1 VKKTDQTTLQG
12 KDGAMKRST
21 LLVAVLASFM
31 APFIISGVNV
41 ALPSIGRELH
51 LNAVLL
57 GWVTMSAVLVSAM
70 LLVPVSRFA
79 DIYGHKK
86 IFLSGT
92 FIILGSSVLAIL
104 SRSPVLLIIS
114 RAVQGIGTAMIFG
127 TAMTI
132 VLSVFPLEERGKT
145 LGVTVASTY
154 SGLSLGPFLGGFLTD
169 HFGWRS
175 IFMANIPICLA
186 IISIIILKLRKEWA
200 DAAGERFDFVGSFL
214 YGLSIFLVMYGF
226 SSLPGLLGFALI
238 LCGALL
244 VFIFIK
250 WAGITKSPVLN
261 MSLFKGNKAFAFSSL
276 AALIHYSSINA
287 VTFLMSLYLQYIQG
301 MSAQRA
307 GIILVSQPLMQAVFS
322 PLAGKLSDKVEPR
335 IVAST
340 GMAMMVVNL
349 AIFSFL
355 SASTSIYLIIANFI
369 VLGFGYAL
377 FSSPN
382 TNAAMS
388 SVDKRM
394 FGVASGSL
402 GTARSIGQV
411 FSMGISMV
419 AFAVFLGKES
429 INPSNY
435 PVLLRSIKVLFTVF
449 TFLSLIGV
457 AVSLNRGNIR
467 KKGNIFPCTDPGSPH
482 GHEKSSM

>member
-1 VKKTDQTTLQG
+1 MWKKQTQTM
-12 KDGAMKRST
+12 KDSAMKQAT

-41 ALPSIGRELH
+41 ALPSIGNEFH
-51 LNAVLL
+51 MNAVLL
-57 GWVTMSAVLVSAM
+57 GWVAMSSILVSAM

-92 FIILGSSVLAIL
+92 IIVLGSSLLAIL
-104 SRSPVLLIIS
+104 SRSPALLIAS
-114 RAVQGIGTAMIFG
+114 RAIQGIGTAMIFS
-127 TAMTI
+127 TAMAI
-132 VLSVFPLEERGKT
+132 VLSVYPLEERGKT
-145 LGVTVASTY
+145 LGIIVASTY
-154 SGLSLGPFLGGFLTD
+154 SGLSLGPFLGGLLTD

-186 IISIIILKLRKEWA
+186 IITIVILKLRKEWA
-200 DAAGERFDFVGSFL
+200 DAAGERFDFAGSLL
-214 YGLSIFLVMYGF
+214 YSLSIFLVMYGF
-226 SSLPGLLGFALI
+226 SSLPGLFGFSLI
-238 LCGALL
+238 LCGVLF
-244 VFIFIK
+244 VFIFIR
-250 WAGITKSPVLN
+250 WTDRTKSPVLDL
-261 MSLFKGNKAFAFSSL
+261 SLFKENKAFAFSSL
-276 AALIHYSSINA
+276 AALIHYSAINA

-301 MSAQRA
+301 ISAQHA
-307 GIILVSQPLMQAVFS
+307 GVILVSQPLMQAVFS

-340 GMAMMVVNL
+340 GMALMVVNL
-349 AIFSFL
+349 AFFSFL
-355 SASTSIYLIIANFI
+355 SASTSIYLIIINFI

-429 INPSNY
+429 INPGNY
-435 PVLLRSIKVLFTVF
+435 PVLLKSIKVLFAAF

-457 AVSLNRGNIR
+457 VVSLKRGDIR
-467 KKGNIFPCTDPGSPH
+467 KNDYKIPDTDAGSPPAIDNP
-482 GHEKSSM
+482 

>member
-1 VKKTDQTTLQG
+1 VEKTDRTTAQG
-12 KDGAMKRST
+12 KDNAMKQAT

-31 APFIISGVNV
+31 TPFIISGVNV
-41 ALPSIGRELH
+41 ALPSIGKELH

-57 GWVTMSAVLVSAM
+57 SWVAMSSTLASAM
-70 LLVPVSRFA
+70 LLVPVSRLA
-79 DIYGHKK
+79 DIYGRKK
-86 IFLSGT
+86 MFLSGT
-92 FIILGSSVLAIL
+92 IVVLGSSVLAIL
-104 SRSPVLLIIS
+104 SRSPALLIIS
-114 RAVQGIGTAMIFG
+114 RTIQGIGAAMIFG
-127 TAMTI
+127 SAMAI
-132 VLSVFPLEERGKT
+132 VLSVYPLAERGKT
-145 LGVTVASTY
+145 LGITVASTY
-154 SGLSLGPFLGGFLTD
+154 LGLSLGPFLGGFLTD

-175 IFMANIPICLA
+175 IFVANIPICLV
-186 IISIIILKLRKEWA
+186 IITVVILKLQKEWA
-200 DAAGERFDFVGSFL
+200 DAAGERFDFVGSLL
-214 YGLSIFLVMYGF
+214 YSLSLFLVMYGF
-226 SSLPGLLGFALI
+226 SSLPGLLGFVLI
-238 LCGALL
+238 LFGCLL
-244 VFIFIK
+244 VFIFIR

-261 MSLFKGNKAFAFSSL
+261 MSLFKDNKAFAFSSL

-287 VTFLMSLYLQYIQG
+287 VTFLMSLYLQYNRG
-301 MSAQRA
+301 MSAQHA
-307 GIILVSQPLMQAVFS
+307 GIILISQPLMQAIFS

-340 GMAMMVVNL
+340 GMALMVVNL
-349 AIFSFL
+349 AVFSFL
-355 SASTSIYLIIANFI
+355 SVSMSIYLIIGNFI

-388 SVDKRM
+388 SVDRKL

-419 AFAVFLGKES
+419 AFAIFLGKEPIS
-429 INPSNY
+429 TGNY
-435 PVLLRSIKVLFTVF
+435 QVLLKSIKALFMVF

-467 KKGNIFPCTDPGSPH
+467 RNGGDTLP
-482 GHEKSSM
+482 

>member
-1 VKKTDQTTLQG
+1 LG
-12 KDGAMKRST
+12 
-21 LLVAVLASFM
+21 
-31 APFIISGVNV
+31 II
-41 ALPSIGRELH
+41 
-51 LNAVLL
+51 
-57 GWVTMSAVLVSAM
+57 
-70 LLVPVSRFA
+70 
-79 DIYGHKK
+79 
-86 IFLSGT
+86 
-92 FIILGSSVLAIL
+92 
-104 SRSPVLLIIS
+104 
-114 RAVQGIGTAMIFG
+114 
-127 TAMTI
+127 
-132 VLSVFPLEERGKT
+132 
-145 LGVTVASTY
+145 VASTY

-175 IFMANIPICLA
+175 IFMANVPICLA
-186 IISIIILKLRKEWA
+186 IITVVILKLQKEWA
-200 DAAGERFDFVGSFL
+200 DAAGERFDFVGSFF

-226 SSLPGLLGFALI
+226 SSLPGLLGFVLI
-238 LCGALL
+238 LCGVL
-244 VFIFIK
+244 FIFIFIR
-250 WAGITKSPVLN
+250 WAGRTKSPVLN
-261 MSLFKGNKAFAFSSL
+261 MSLFRDNKAFAFSSL

-307 GIILVSQPLMQAVFS
+307 GLILVSQPLMQAVFS

-340 GMAMMVVNL
+340 GMALMVVNL
-349 AIFSFL
+349 AVFSFL
-355 SASTSIYLIIANFI
+355 SASTGIYLVILNFI

-394 FGVASGSL
+394 LGVASGSL

-429 INPSNY
+429 INPGNY
-435 PVLLRSIKVLFTVF
+435 PVLLKSIKVLFTVF

-457 AVSLNRGNIR
+457 VVSLNRGNIR
-467 KKGNIFPCTDPGSPH
+467 KKGNTVPCIDSNSPH
-482 GHEKSSM
+482 GHP